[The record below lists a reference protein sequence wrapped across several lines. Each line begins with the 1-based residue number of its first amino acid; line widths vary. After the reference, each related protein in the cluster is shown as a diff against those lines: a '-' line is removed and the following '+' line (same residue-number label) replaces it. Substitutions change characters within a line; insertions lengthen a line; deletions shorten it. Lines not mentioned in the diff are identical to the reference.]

1 MLKQLRPALVMI
13 VALTVITGFIYPL
26 GMTGL
31 AQAIFPQQANGS
43 LIEKD
48 GTVIGSELI
57 GQNFASDRY
66 FHGRVVRWD
75 DTHIRSEPT
84 LSVGAP
90 SLMQV
95 YGAGK

>member
-26 GMTGL
+26 GMTGI

-57 GQNFASDRY
+57 GQNFSGDRY
-66 FHGRVVRWD
+66 FHGRPSAAARMA
-75 DTHIRSEPT
+75 TMHPARA
-84 LSVGAP
+84 AP
-90 SLMQV
+90 ISARPIPL
-95 YGAGK
+95 

>member
-66 FHGRVVRWD
+66 FHGR
-75 DTHIRSEPT
+75 
-84 LSVGAP
+84 P
-90 SLMQV
+90 SA
-95 YGAGK
+95 AGKDG